1 MRKMQR
7 HVELAEMREHL
18 AYVRKYRIVRFGKL
32 KDFRKEDPAKY
43 RTIGN
48 WAFIDDAIS
57 KLSLT
62 YRKASKVYT
71 YIFNKD
77 GSETIDVDITG
88 TDATAIL
95 HQYCKVP
102 RCKFPG
108 KKKLSASGLIY
119 ADEDSDG
126 IRYDGCVGY
135 DVNSSY
141 SWGMVQPMPDT
152 SKDSLGPG
160 TVGEGEIGLNG
171 DLCLVKKGK
180 TAMYRWPVIESPFK
194 EFVRVWFERKRNAKT
209 PDEKAVA
216 KAVLNMCIGNL
227 QNYNPVLRAFILAY
241 ANRRVESYIDDNTLV
256 CNTDS
261 IISKVR
267 RPDIEEDLGTGLGQ
281 WKIEHVGSFIHKS
294 TNYQWNL
301 SELRVRGTPRG
312 WFREFE
318 ARNGRPWDMAIDP
331 LPAAMNEYEFNPKT
345 LTIRRIGGKA
355 NGKKEEQ

>member
-7 HVELAEMREHL
+7 HVDLAEMREHL
-18 AYVRKYRIVRFGKL
+18 RYVRKFRIIRFGKL
-32 KDFRKEDPAKY
+32 KDYRKEDPHRY
-43 RTIGN
+43 RTVGN
-48 WAFIDDAIS
+48 WAFIEDAKS

-77 GSETIDVDITG
+77 GSESIDVDITG
-88 TDATAIL
+88 TDATTEL
-95 HQYCKVP
+95 HKFCKVP
-102 RCKFPG
+102 QCRFPG
-108 KKKLSASGLIY
+108 KKALSASALIY

-126 IRYDGCVGY
+126 VRYEGCYGY
-135 DVNSSY
+135 DINSSY

-152 SKDSLGPG
+152 AKKPLGPG
-160 TVGEGEIGLNG
+160 IVRKGEVGLNG
-171 DLCLVKKGK
+171 DLSLVKEGRM
-180 TAMYRWPVIESPFK
+180 AMYRWPKIESPFK
-194 EFVRVWFERKRNAKT
+194 GFVEVWYRRKREAKT
-209 PDEKAVA
+209 PEDKAKA
-216 KAVLNMCIGNL
+216 KAVLNMCIGNM

-241 ANRRVESYIDDNTLV
+241 ANARVESYIDENTLV

-267 RPDIEEDLGTGLGQ
+267 RPDIERDLGTGLGQ
-281 WKIEHVGSFIHKS
+281 WKIEHQGSFIHKS

-318 ARNGRPWDMAIDP
+318 IRNGRPWDMAIDP
-331 LPAAMNEYEFNPKT
+331 LPAAMNEYEFNPKS
-345 LTIRRIGGKA
+345 LTIKRIGGKA
-355 NGKKEEQ
+355 NGKKEKQ